1 MRTTAYTYKKYAD
14 SLNYFVSKLMLIFL
28 IAILFSSTAQARS
41 FIVSNNS
48 QPSQTFLVVNGTT
61 GYTGIGTGN
70 PLYPLDVVGDIRWSG
85 SLISGNVSWA
95 SLTNFPSACPAGFA
109 VQAANNTDFTC
120 VNLTAGT
127 VQGSGTQNYI
137 PYWISSLLMGDSNI
151 QFVGGKVGIS
161 SSPIT
166 PVRMLDVVGDINA
179 TAGIYGDSIYQNGNK
194 VLDNTSAI
202 STYNSSYH
210 NFWISNISAK
220 TDYVNNATERA
231 LFTTTYN
238 STYGSYVI
246 ANISNITN
254 FWDGLDT
261 PLASWTDTYNSSY
274 HNFWISNIS
283 AKTDYVNNA
292 TERALFL
299 STYNASYAQK
309 GVDETITGNWVF
321 QNNLMVGGKISYVN
335 SETLNLNGSII
346 PPLDNWFS
354 IGNSTNRW
362 KNVSAI
368 SLYQGGNQVLDRS
381 TAFGGNVSGNYNSI
395 QLASGSVGTGQ
406 IIDGAITTSKIAP
419 DLNLGWANLT
429 DYPDDCGV
437 GMVVKGLADGTL
449 TCTAA
454 GTGNIS
460 GGGNTNVIAKF
471 TGAGTIG
478 NSTIYESG
486 GNVGVNTTTPQNTLN
501 VIGTLNV
508 TTGSSVLTL
517 DSNGDLTFGI

>member
-202 STYNSSYH
+202 S
-210 NFWISNISAK
+210 
-220 TDYVNNATERA
+220 
-231 LFTTTYN
+231 
-238 STYGSYVI
+238 
-246 ANISNITN
+246 
-254 FWDGLDT
+254 
-261 PLASWTDTYNSSY
+261 TYNSSY